1 MGIKG
6 KFSVHPLFILFGIYF
21 ALIGKVFSFLTVTL
35 CALLHEFGHYC
46 KAQKLGYM
54 LVKIQ
59 LMPYGA
65 VISGDISGIKFK
77 DEILVAIAG
86 PLINLC
92 LGILCVA
99 LWWLFPDTY
108 AFTEEIA
115 TANFSLFFVNLIP
128 AYPLDGGRILLNGLS
143 FLIKRKK
150 AVIICKTLSVVISI
164 GFIVL
169 YIISAM
175 RGESNLS
182 ILFFAFFIIAGAFS
196 FKRDNKYVKFYSR
209 FKKEQIE
216 KGTEIK
222 IIAVSE
228 KTTVKQLLKK
238 IDGEYLCEVRVL
250 NDSGKAVK
258 TFSPEKTLEIL
269 SGENIYTKL
278 SDL

>member
-21 ALIGKVFSFLTVTL
+21 VSVGKVFSFLTVTL

-77 DEILVAIAG
+77 DEILVAVAG
-86 PLINLC
+86 PMVNLC
-92 LGILCVA
+92 LGLLCVA
-99 LWWLFPDTY
+99 LWWIFPDIY

-115 TANFSLFFVNLIP
+115 TANFSLFLVNLVP
-128 AYPLDGGRILLNGLS
+128 AYPLDGGRILLAGLS
-143 FLIKRKK
+143 LIIKRKK
-150 AVIICKTLSVVISI
+150 AVFICRTVSVLISA

-169 YIISAM
+169 YVLSVVK
-175 RGESNLS
+175 GGGNLS
-182 ILFFAFFIIAGAFS
+182 ILFFAFFLIAGTFS
-196 FKRDNKYVKFYSR
+196 SGKDNRYVKYYSR
-209 FKKEQIE
+209 FKKELLE
-216 KGTEIK
+216 KGAEIK
-222 IIAVSE
+222 IIAVGE

-250 NDSGKAVK
+250 NGNGKAIK
-258 TFSPEKTLEIL
+258 TFSPEKTLDIL

-278 SDL
+278 LDI